1 MVNNIKIEVNLL
13 GNLMWCPDKKQKT
26 HNIQVQSNI
35 QISELLCQMNV
46 PVEQVNFI
54 TKNNYKIDINSLL
67 ELKEGDEISI
77 SPIIFGG

>member
-35 QISELLCQMNV
+35 QISELLIQMNV

-54 TKNNYKIDINSLL
+54 TKNNHKIDINSLL

>member
-35 QISELLCQMNV
+35 QISELLIQMNV

-54 TKNNYKIDINSLL
+54 TKNNHKIDINSLL
-67 ELKEGDEISI
+67 ELNEGDEISI